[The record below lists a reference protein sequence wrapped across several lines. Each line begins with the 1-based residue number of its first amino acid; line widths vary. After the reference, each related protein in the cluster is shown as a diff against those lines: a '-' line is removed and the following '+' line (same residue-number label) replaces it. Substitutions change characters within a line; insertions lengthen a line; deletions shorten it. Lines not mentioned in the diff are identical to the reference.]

1 MTVEEAYLQCR
12 AVARREARNFY
23 YGFVLLD
30 RPRRDAIHA
39 AYAFSRRCDDSVDGD
54 EPMAWKLAQL
64 AARRQEI
71 AACVEGRP
79 DPEDGVLVALTDAIA
94 RYGIPVE
101 SLAAIVD
108 GVEMDLTTTRY
119 PDFATLKQYCDRV
132 AGAVGIVSLHI
143 FGFTDPRA
151 PKRAEDLGVALQI
164 VNIMRD
170 VAEDASRERIYLPG
184 DDMTRHGV
192 TEADIATGVVTPGLR
207 ALLAQQSARARS
219 FFDEGC
225 QLLPLLDRRS
235 RMCVAT
241 MSGLYMEILDTI
253 EAQAFDVFSERV
265 GLSTGRKVRV
275 MVGGAIAGLG
285 RR

>member
-1 MTVEEAYLQCR
+1 LTVEEAYLQCR

-23 YGFVLLD
+23 FGFILLD

-54 EPMAWKLAQL
+54 EPMEWKLAQL
-64 AARRQEI
+64 IARRQEI
-71 AACVEGRP
+71 AACAAGRP
-79 DPEDGVLVALTDAIA
+79 DPDDGVLVALADAIA

-119 PDFATLKQYCDRV
+119 TDFEGLKRYCDRV

-143 FGFTDPRA
+143 FGFTDQRA
-151 PKRAEDLGVALQI
+151 PGRAEDLGVALQI

-170 VAEDASRERIYLPG
+170 VAEDAGRGRIYLPT
-184 DDMTRHGV
+184 DDMEQHGV
-192 TEADIATGVVTPGLR
+192 SEADIVAAQMTPGLR
-207 ALLAQQSARARS
+207 ELLAQQGARARS
-219 FFDEGC
+219 FFAEGR

-241 MSGLYMEILDTI
+241 MSGLYVEILDEI
-253 EAQAFDVFSERV
+253 EARDFDVFSQRV

-275 MVGGAIAGLG
+275 MVGGAISGLSA
-285 RR
+285 R